1 MSSNQFKIPTLQWV
15 LQINLYFYIHSKMKG
30 LHHRKHSHVC
40 KCTMTIGYIKGLFY
54 GKLVQHRPQGTDRAQ
69 TDSAARL
76 DRVETVLQRASS
88 KLARALI
95 TEIAEVAEV
104 LLQLYVRSSKLVPS
118 VLC

>member
-1 MSSNQFKIPTLQWV
+1 
-15 LQINLYFYIHSKMKG
+15 MKG
-30 LHHRKHSHVC
+30 LHHGKHSHVC
-40 KCTMTIGYIKGLFY
+40 KCTRTISHIKGLFY
-54 GKLVQHRPQGTDRAQ
+54 GKLVQHQPQGTDRAQ

-104 LLQLYVRSSKLVPS
+104 FLQLL
-118 VLC
+118 